1 MGSDIAIQCSKVSKK
16 YCKSLKRSM
25 LYGISDIARNALGQS
40 SRSGNLRK
48 GEFWAVDDV
57 SFDVRAGETL
67 GIIGSN
73 GSGKT
78 TLLKML
84 NGIFWPDRGKISVK
98 GKVGAL
104 IEVGAGFHPLLTVR
118 ENIYVNAAIL
128 GMTKRDVAEKFDSIV
143 DFAEIGEFI
152 DSPVKHYS
160 SGMFVRLG
168 FAVAAHS
175 EPEILLIDEVLAVG
189 DLSFQNKCMRKLAE
203 IRKNAKSVVFV
214 SHNMESVQVLCD
226 RIALL
231 EKGKLL
237 YIGDSYEAIQR
248 YASLAN
254 DTRYQSMKRE
264 SDKAPAMGQHISS
277 GDIIVHKLGVL
288 GNEGN
293 EITSVHE
300 GEDIT
305 VFVDFKAKRI
315 ISDPNISVAIR
326 DERDFNIIWHKNIDR
341 NIHFHNLQP
350 GPYRLKVTFRSPN
363 LEPNVYRVVFG
374 LKDADTGEY
383 LEKITLDSNV
393 FKVTGSRI
401 PRGTVLC
408 ESDWE
413 LQPTGI

>member
-1 MGSDIAIQCSKVSKK
+1 
-16 YCKSLKRSM
+16 M
-25 LYGISDIARNALGQS
+25 LYGVSDIGRNAFGQS
-40 SRSGNLRK
+40 SRSWKLRK

-57 SFDVRAGETL
+57 SFEVRAGETL

-84 NGIFWPDRGKISVK
+84 NGIFWPDRGKIAVK

-104 IEVGAGFHPLLTVR
+104 IEVGAGFHPLLTGR

-128 GMTKRDVAEKFDSIV
+128 GMTRREVEKKFDSIL
-143 DFAEIGEFI
+143 DFAEIGDFI

-168 FAVAAHS
+168 FAVAVHC

-237 YIGDSYEAIQR
+237 YIGDTHEAIQR
-248 YASLAN
+248 YTSLAN

-264 SDKAPAMGQHISS
+264 TDKMPTMGQHISS
-277 GDIIVHKLGVL
+277 GEIIVHKLGVL

-293 EITSVHE
+293 EVNSLRE

-305 VFVDFKAKRI
+305 IFADFEAKRI
-315 ISDPNISVAIR
+315 IPDPNISVAIR

-341 NIHFHNLQP
+341 NIHFKNMQP
-350 GPYRLKVTFRSPN
+350 GTYRLKVTFRSPN
-363 LEPNVYRVVFG
+363 LEPNVYRIVFG
-374 LKDADTGEY
+374 LKDAETGEY
-383 LEKITLDSNV
+383 LEKITLDTNV
-393 FKVTGSRI
+393 FKITGDRI

-408 ESDWE
+408 ESDWKLE
-413 LQPTGI
+413 QKDQ